1 MADFLQALMRSM
13 NADPDLLTQSGVSV
27 IGHARRAESHV
38 TAGYVMGEHFVV
50 TCDPAVENMLSEAA
64 SDMEPTLEAWKK
76 VAAAAGGELLGS
88 GRMQLLPGELPA
100 VAALPEGFSFR
111 RLDKQNVE
119 HVELIA
125 QLIERSDEDD
135 LDEAEIEI
143 DNLDDIIDVVLDAND
158 EIASY
163 SSALP
168 FDLATNYGDIG
179 IMTRPEYRG
188 RGLGSIAVA
197 AMCARLKSDGLEPL
211 YRCDEDNV
219 GSIKVS
225 AGLGF
230 QIATQLVGYRFTDL
244 SS

>member
-1 MADFLQALMRSM
+1 MKAS
-13 NADPDLLTQSGVSV
+13 PDLLSQVGVSV
-27 IGHARRAESHV
+27 IGDPSRAESHV

-50 TCDPAVENMLSEAA
+50 TCDPAVEDMLLRATRDMAPTFDAWQHVAA
-64 SDMEPTLEAWKK
+64 S
-76 VAAAAGGELLGS
+76 AGGELLGG
-88 GRMQLLPGELPA
+88 GRMQLLGP
-100 VAALPEGFSFR
+100 ALPTVPALPDGFTFR
-111 RLDKQNVE
+111 RLDKTNDDDLK
-119 HVELIA
+119 LIA

-143 DNLDDIIDVVLDAND
+143 DNLDDIIDVVLDTND

-163 SSALP
+163 SSAIP
-168 FDLATNYGDIG
+168 FEMAMNYGDIG

-197 AMCARLKSDGLEPL
+197 AMCARLRENGLEPL

-230 QIATQLVGYRFTDL
+230 EIATQLVAYRFPV
-244 SS
+244 S